1 MELDAVDGRIL
12 QALSDDARRP
22 VASLARELG
31 LSAPSTAER
40 IRRLED
46 LGVIRGYRAEIDPQ
60 ALGLPLSA
68 WLRIKPVPGALKTVV
83 GVLQNIDAVVSCD
96 RITGEDCFIAR
107 AHVASVQELEAL
119 IDRILPHAST
129 NTSIIQSQ
137 PVPPRLPA
145 FRTTPATGRTRR
157 AGHQ

>member
-1 MELDAVDGRIL
+1 MTLDSVDGRIV
-12 QALSDDARRP
+12 QALAADARQP

-46 LGVIRGYRAEIDPQ
+46 MGVIRGYRAEIDPQ
-60 ALGLPLSA
+60 ALGLPIAA

-83 GVLQNIDAVVSCD
+83 GVLQNIDAIVSCD

-107 AHVASVQELEAL
+107 AHVASVQELEVL

-129 NTSIIQSQ
+129 NTSIIQSA
-137 PVPPRLPA
+137 PVPARLPA
-145 FRTTPATGRTRR
+145 FSTTPLPRRR
-157 AGHQ
+157 AGGQDG